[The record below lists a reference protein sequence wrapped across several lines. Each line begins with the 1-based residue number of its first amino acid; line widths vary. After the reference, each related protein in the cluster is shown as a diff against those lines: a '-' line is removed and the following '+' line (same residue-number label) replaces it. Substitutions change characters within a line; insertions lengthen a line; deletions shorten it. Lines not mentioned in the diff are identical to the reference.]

1 MNRTAIVP
9 WIVVISGVIGQ
20 SVAAQPP
27 PSRPVTTSPL
37 PGSGATGASSAVLA
51 NFPIPAGGTRQS
63 FTSSRGS
70 GTWQER
76 ALYAVGGTVD
86 SAASS
91 YGQQIKAAGWA
102 PLSTF
107 LQGST
112 AAQNYQLTQDFVLGR
127 SKAHIVAAM
136 DAKLGTTVSATITT
150 VFAGPMPALSGDVTA
165 VSAAGATSSPADQG
179 GSDPANFPRLPGT
192 IRASYDLQGSPS
204 SQRESAAYSASATV
218 DSAEAFYASGLPP
231 ASWNQLTRFA
241 TTDDVRHTQRLE
253 AMWQTTGRKASV
265 TVDAVA
271 GGGSTVHIVV
281 TTDTTVAAA
290 AVAPS
295 GPVAPLT
302 TNAAGAAP
310 ASLGAAMPGGSS
322 PALLNSGAATN
333 VTTPSLGSGAP
344 GAYTGVPNGAPANAT
359 PPVSSKVITAVPAVT
374 GLAVS
379 SSTPV
384 KHRVAWQ
391 CAAGGELLCP
401 PDDGSTPT
409 NKYSYEVSKKDPND
423 ATFITVSP
431 PATVILAS
439 ACTPDSGFDDGGNCN
454 ATSPYLAVDVAAFVV
469 AQTAFRVTRK
479 DLTGGH
485 TQAYADFVYA
495 SPPQPQEPGGFTAS
509 ESPLGQVNMTWQA
522 VPGAVA
528 YRILEKG
535 NSAPPARVT
544 TTNTSFKTV
553 SAGTHTYQVATDYAA
568 TTPTPS
574 LPEATVL
581 VHRAPPA
588 HAVPYLSKGGIG
600 SAAAASQHMTA
611 YQFQSNYSE
620 LANLGNKFG
629 LITGWDSFGAPTFR
643 SPAARSRYANVTELG
658 LGRTV
663 ICWQW
668 PDTLGAV
675 TIGQVTVCIAGN
687 HGAPVGGG
695 ALADPATLLANASAG
710 ASSYGTIVT
719 SPTMGQ
725 FFANFVP
732 DPKAYSGQHDPLNTT
747 DTNWA
752 GGWLISATTTLDS
765 EGAKYTPH
773 ACLACHGGTFNAT
786 TGKVT
791 GASLLP
797 IDPGQVVFGNTSG
810 SNRAANE
817 ESVRA
822 LNAMIAASNPAA
834 AISKYINGLYGG
846 NVNKPGTP
854 AQASYVPSDWSQQA
868 DIFTKVVK
876 PNCLMCH
883 LAAPTSF
890 GTASGFFQNK
900 ASIYAD
906 VCVGHTMP
914 NAETPFTNFWTATG
928 SLGSVDVNLAGL
940 MLGVLG
946 YNSCP

>member
-1 MNRTAIVP
+1 MLP
-9 WIVVISGVIGQ
+9 WVVLVTGVIGQ
-20 SVAAQPP
+20 SLEAQTP
-27 PSRPVTTSPL
+27 PSRPLTMSPL
-37 PGSGATGASSAVLA
+37 PGAGAAGASAAVLA
-51 NFPIPAGGTRQS
+51 NFPVPTGGTRQS
-63 FTSSRGS
+63 FTSNRGS

-76 ALYAVGGTVD
+76 ALYVVGGTVD
-86 SAASS
+86 LAASS

-107 LQGST
+107 SQGST
-112 AAQNYQLTQDFVLGR
+112 ATQNYQLTQDFLLGR

-165 VSAAGATSSPADQG
+165 APATGATSSPADQG
-179 GSDPANFPRLPGT
+179 GSDPANFPRLPGSV
-192 IRASYDLQGSPS
+192 RASYDLQGGSSSP
-204 SQRESAAYSASATV
+204 RESAAYSASATV
-218 DSAEAFYASGLPP
+218 DSAEAFYANGLPP
-231 ASWNQLTRFA
+231 ASWNELTRFY
-241 TTDDVRHTQRLE
+241 TIDDVRHTQRLE

-265 TVDAVA
+265 TVDAA
-271 GGGSTVHIVV
+271 AAGGSTVHIVV
-281 TTDTTVAAA
+281 TSDTTVAAA
-290 AVAPS
+290 AAAPS
-295 GPVAPLT
+295 GPVAPLAP
-302 TNAAGAAP
+302 NAAGP
-310 ASLGAAMPGGSS
+310 ATANLDTAMPGGSS
-322 PALLNSGAATN
+322 PALLNSGTATN
-333 VTTPSLGSGAP
+333 VTTPSLVTAP
-344 GAYTGVPNGAPANAT
+344 GASTAVPIGTPVKAP
-359 PPVSSKVITAVPAVT
+359 PPVASKVITGVPAVT
-374 GLAVS
+374 GLAV
-379 SSTPV
+379 TPKSPV
-384 KHRVAWQ
+384 QHRVGWQ
-391 CAAGGELLCP
+391 CAAGGEVLCP
-401 PDDGSTPT
+401 TNDGSDSPI
-409 NKYSYEVSKKDPND
+409 KYTYEVSKKDPND
-423 ATFITVSP
+423 TTFITLS
-431 PATVILAS
+431 PATVFLAW
-439 ACTPDSGFDDGGNCN
+439 ACAPDSTYDEDGNCSP
-454 ATSPYLAVDVAAFVV
+454 ATPYLAADVTAFFV

-479 DLTGGH
+479 DPTGGH

-509 ESPLGQVNMTWQA
+509 ESPLGQVNMAWQA
-522 VPGAVA
+522 VPAAVA
-528 YRILEKG
+528 YRISEKG

-544 TTNTSFKTV
+544 TTSTTFKSV
-553 SAGTHTYQVATDYAA
+553 KAGTHTYQVATEYA
-568 TTPTPS
+568 TITPTPS
-574 LPEATVL
+574 LPEATVV
-581 VHRAPPA
+581 VHPVPPV
-588 HAVPYLSKGGIG
+588 HAAPYLSKGGIG
-600 SAAAASQHMTA
+600 SAAAASQHMAA
-611 YQFQSNYSE
+611 YQFHSNSSG
-620 LANLGNKFG
+620 LMTVGNTFG
-629 LITGWDSFGAPTFR
+629 LLTGWDGNGFPTFR
-643 SPAARSRYANVTELG
+643 SPAAASRYANVTELG
-658 LGRTV
+658 LGRSV

-668 PDTLGAV
+668 PDTLGAL

-695 ALADPATLLANASAG
+695 ALVDPSALVANASAG
-710 ASSYGTIVT
+710 ASSYGVIVT

-732 DPKAYSGQHDPLNTT
+732 DPKAYSGQHDPLQTA
-747 DTNWA
+747 DMDWGA
-752 GGWLISATTTLDS
+752 GWLLSTTTTLDS

-817 ESVRA
+817 ERVRT
-822 LNAMIAASNPAA
+822 LNAMVAASNPAA
-834 AISKYINGLYGG
+834 SISKYINGLYGG
-846 NVNKPGTP
+846 NVNTPGTP
-854 AQASYVPSDWSQQA
+854 AQASYVPSEWSQQA

-928 SLGSVDVNLAGL
+928 SLGSIDVSLAGL